1 MLRDVLEGALPGW
14 QRPFSFGAAARASA
28 VGAPPIGPPPD
39 RAAVLLADWRVSC
52 MPDPGFLL
60 PRRISMS
67 AITTSEGTSIA
78 SASPGPAR
86 EEKQEGRRVSLL
98 TLCGLALAI
107 GVMTGL
113 GAVAFRA
120 LIALVHNAFY
130 NGRLSALYDAN
141 VVEGPSYFGD
151 FVLLAPVVGGLIVV
165 FLVKRF
171 APEAKGHGVPEVMD
185 AVFYKRGNIR
195 GTVALVK
202 ALASALSI
210 GSGAAVGREGPI
222 IQIGSALGSAF
233 AQAIGLSTWQKIT
246 LLSAGAGA
254 GIAATFNTPLGGV
267 LFALEILLP
276 EVSNRTFLP
285 VVVATGAATTIGRI
299 LIGPD
304 PAFAVPDVQLSLAAS
319 LEPGQAIGFVLLGL
333 LCGVAAWAFIRLLV
347 FMEDGFPRL
356 PGNDYTQNIIGMG
369 IIGLM
374 MVALTHAFGHS
385 YVDGVG
391 YSVIQSIFDQRM
403 TAAGLLALL
412 FVLKLLATTISLG
425 CGASGGIFSPS
436 LYLGAT
442 LGAAFAA
449 GVAAV
454 FPHAGLNIPSA
465 AVVGMAA
472 MVGAGT
478 GGVMTAIVMV
488 FEMTRDYAVIV
499 PVIVAVATAA
509 GVRRA
514 LVGETIYTIKLRH
527 RGHRIPKERHINL
540 YLVKQAED
548 IMERRFIVAKAG
560 TPLREALLAETADDL
575 PAIVVEREGRI
586 VGLIP
591 PRSGLW
597 LEARTNP
604 DLLVERYVEDHLVV
618 CRDQDLLSLALAR
631 LKRHRAGAAIVFHG
645 TARPRVA
652 DVVGIITK
660 RVIADAVI
668 DSYES

>member
-1 MLRDVLEGALPGW
+1 MPAAIASEGGPAL
-14 QRPFSFGAAARASA
+14 
-28 VGAPPIGPPPD
+28 IGP
-39 RAAVLLADWRVSC
+39 
-52 MPDPGFLL
+52 
-60 PRRISMS
+60 S
-67 AITTSEGTSIA
+67 ARPASEQ
-78 SASPGPAR
+78 R
-86 EEKQEGRRVSLL
+86 KVSLL
-98 TLCGLALAI
+98 TLCVLALVI
-107 GVMTGL
+107 GVMTGF

-120 LIALVHNAFY
+120 LIGLVHNLFY
-130 NGRLSALYDAN
+130 NGKLSVVFDAN
-141 VVEGPSYFGD
+141 VIEGPSHFGD
-151 FVLLAPVVGGLIVV
+151 LVFFSPIIGGLIVV

-185 AVFYKRGNIR
+185 AVFYKHGNIR

-233 AQAIGLSTWQKIT
+233 SQLIGLSTSQKIT

-304 PAFAVPDVQLSLAAS
+304 PAFAVPDVQFSLAGS
-319 LEPGQAIGFVLLGL
+319 LAVTEILSSVLLGL

-347 FMEDGFPRL
+347 FMEDGFPKL

-369 IIGLM
+369 LIGLM
-374 MVALTHAFGHS
+374 MVGLTRVFGHS

-391 YSVIQSIFDQRM
+391 YSVIQSIFDQKM
-403 TAAGLLALL
+403 TAVGLLALL
-412 FVLKLLATTISLG
+412 FVLKMVATTVSLG

-449 GVAAV
+449 AMGLIL
-454 FPHAGLNIPSA
+454 PHSGLTLPSA
-465 AVVGMAA
+465 AIVGMAA

-488 FEMTRDYAVIV
+488 FEMTRDYAIIV
-499 PVIVAVATAA
+499 PVIVAVALAA

-514 LVGETIYTIKLRH
+514 LIGETIYTIKLRH

-540 YLVKQAED
+540 YLVKQVQD
-548 IMERRFIVAKAG
+548 IMESRFIVAKAG
-560 TPLREALLAETADDL
+560 TTLKEAMLPEDIDDVR
-575 PAIVVEREGRI
+575 AIVVERDGRI
-586 VGLIP
+586 IGLIP

-604 DLLVERYVEDHLVV
+604 EVSVERFVERRLVI

-631 LKRHRAGAAIVFHG
+631 LKRHRAGAAVVFRG
-645 TARPRVA
+645 TARPRID

-660 RVIADAVI
+660 RAVADAVI
-668 DSYES
+668 DSYED

>member
-1 MLRDVLEGALPGW
+1 MTEIA
-14 QRPFSFGAAARASA
+14 
-28 VGAPPIGPPPD
+28 
-39 RAAVLLADWRVSC
+39 
-52 MPDPGFLL
+52 
-60 PRRISMS
+60 
-67 AITTSEGTSIA
+67 A
-78 SASPGPAR
+78 SASETPELIQVR
-86 EEKQEGRRVSLL
+86 EPRSRDERKVSLL
-98 TLCGLALAI
+98 TLCGLALVI

-120 LIALVHNAFY
+120 LIGFVHNASY
-130 NGRLSALYDAN
+130 NGKLSFIYDAN
-141 VVEGPSYFGD
+141 ITEAPSRFGD
-151 FVLLAPVVGGLIVV
+151 WVFLSPVIGGLLVV
-165 FLVKRF
+165 YIVKRF

-185 AVFYKRGNIR
+185 AVFYKQGNIR
-195 GTVALVK
+195 GKVAIVK

-233 AQAIGLSTWQKIT
+233 AQVIRLSTWQKIT

-285 VVVATGAATTIGRI
+285 VVVATGAATTIGRV

-304 PAFAVPDVQLSLAAS
+304 PAFAVSDIQFSLAGTFG
-319 LEPGQAIGFVLLGL
+319 LQEAIAFVLLGI

-347 FMEDGFPRL
+347 IMEDGFPKL
-356 PGNDYTQNIIGMG
+356 PGNEYTQNIIGMSV
-369 IIGLM
+369 IGLM
-374 MVALTHAFGHS
+374 MVVLTRSFGHS

-391 YSVIQSIFDQRM
+391 YSVIQAIMDQKM

-412 FVLKLLATTISLG
+412 FVLKMVATTVSLG

-449 GVAAV
+449 AIGLLL
-454 FPHAGLNIPSA
+454 PHAGLAVPSA
-465 AVVGMAA
+465 AIIGMAA
-472 MVGAGT
+472 MVGAAT

-488 FEMTRDYAVIV
+488 FEMTRDYAIIV
-499 PVIVAVATAA
+499 PVIVAVALAA
-509 GVRRA
+509 GIRRA
-514 LVGETIYTIKLRH
+514 LINETIYTVKLRH

-540 YLVKQAED
+540 FLVRQAQD
-548 IMERRFIVAKAG
+548 IMERRFILAKAG
-560 TPLREALLAETADDL
+560 TSLKEAISAEEPGDLRV
-575 PAIVVEREGRI
+575 IIVERDGRI

-597 LEARTNP
+597 RESQGDPN
-604 DLLVERYVEDHLVV
+604 LLVERFVESRVV
-618 CRDQDLLSLALAR
+618 ICRDDDLVSRVLAR
-631 LKRHRAGAAIVFHG
+631 LRRHRAGAAIVFRG
-645 TARPRVA
+645 ADRPRA
-652 DVVGIITK
+652 REIVGVITK
-660 RVIADAVI
+660 RAIADTVI
-668 DSYES
+668 DSFDD

>member
-1 MLRDVLEGALPGW
+1 M
-14 QRPFSFGAAARASA
+14 S
-28 VGAPPIGPPPD
+28 
-39 RAAVLLADWRVSC
+39 
-52 MPDPGFLL
+52 
-60 PRRISMS
+60 S
-67 AITTSEGTSIA
+67 AIA
-78 SASPGPAR
+78 SNEGPALLGPGAKPAA
-86 EEKQEGRRVSLL
+86 EERRVSLL

-107 GVMTGL
+107 GVMTGF
-113 GAVAFRA
+113 GAVAFRV
-120 LIALVHNAFY
+120 LIALVHNLFY
-130 NGRLSALYDAN
+130 NGRLSTVFDAN
-141 VVEGPSYFGD
+141 LSEGPSYFGD
-151 FVLLAPVVGGLIVV
+151 FVFFSPIIGGLIVV
-165 FLVKRF
+165 YIVKTF

-185 AVFYKRGNIR
+185 AVFYKHGNIR
-195 GTVALVK
+195 GKVALFK

-222 IQIGSALGSAF
+222 IQIGSALGSSF
-233 AQAIGLSTWQKIT
+233 AQLIGLSTWQKIT

-299 LIGPD
+299 IIGPD
-304 PAFAVPDVQLSLAAS
+304 PAFAVPDVQLSLAGS
-319 LEPGQAIGFVLLGL
+319 LAAGEILSFVLLGL

-347 FMEDGFPRL
+347 IMEDGFPKL
-356 PGNDYTQNIIGMG
+356 PGNDYTQNIVGMA

-374 MVALTHAFGHS
+374 MVVLTRVFGHS

-391 YSVIQSIFDQRM
+391 YSVIQSIFDQKM
-403 TAAGLLALL
+403 TVAGLLALL
-412 FVLKLLATTISLG
+412 FVLKMIATTVSLG

-449 GVAAV
+449 TMGLVL
-454 FPHAGLNIPSA
+454 PHSGLNLPSA
-465 AVVGMAA
+465 AIIGMAA

-488 FEMTRDYAVIV
+488 FEMTRDYAIIV
-499 PVIVAVATAA
+499 PVIVAVALAA

-514 LVGETIYTIKLRH
+514 LIGETIYTIKLRH

-540 YLVKQAED
+540 YLVKQAQD
-548 IMERRFIVAKAG
+548 IMERRFIVARTG
-560 TPLREALLAETADDL
+560 TTLREAILPDDIDDVH
-575 PAIVVEREGRI
+575 AIVVEHEGRI

-604 DLLVERYVEDHLVV
+604 DVRVERFIEKRLVI
-618 CRDQDLLSLALAR
+618 CRDQDLLSSAFAR
-631 LKRHRAGAAIVFHG
+631 LKRHRAGAAVVFRG
-645 TARPRVA
+645 TGRPRIE

-660 RVIADAVI
+660 RAVADAVI
-668 DSYES
+668 DSYED

>member
-1 MLRDVLEGALPGW
+1 MP
-14 QRPFSFGAAARASA
+14 A
-28 VGAPPIGPPPD
+28 V
-39 RAAVLLADWRVSC
+39 
-52 MPDPGFLL
+52 
-60 PRRISMS
+60 
-67 AITTSEGTSIA
+67 TTSDDVKAIA
-78 SASPGPAR
+78 AGSRKALS
-86 EEKQEGRRVSLL
+86 EERRVSLL
-98 TLCGLALAI
+98 VLCALALVI

-113 GAVAFRA
+113 GAVVFRA
-120 LIALVHNAFY
+120 LIAFVHNLSY
-130 NGRLSALYDAN
+130 NGTLSFVYNAN
-141 VVEGPSYFGD
+141 VMEGPSRFGD
-151 FVLLAPVVGGLIVV
+151 FVLLSPVIGGLIVV
-165 FLVKRF
+165 FLVRRF

-185 AVFYKRGNIR
+185 AIFYKQGNIR
-195 GTVALVK
+195 GTVAVIK

-233 AQAIGLSTWQKIT
+233 SQFLGISTRQKIT

-285 VVVATGAATTIGRI
+285 VVVATAAATTIGRI

-304 PAFAVPDVQLSLAAS
+304 PAFAVPDVQFPLVASFNVQEALA
-319 LEPGQAIGFVLLGL
+319 FVLLGL
-333 LCGVAAWAFIRLLV
+333 LCGAAAWAFIRLLV

-356 PGNDYTQNIIGMG
+356 SENEYVQNIVGML
-369 IIGLM
+369 IIGAI
-374 MVALTHAFGHS
+374 MVGLTRVFGHS

-391 YSVIQSIFDQRM
+391 YSVIQQILDHKM
-403 TAAGLLALL
+403 TAAGLLILL
-412 FVLKLLATTISLG
+412 FALKLIATTVSLG
-425 CGASGGIFSPS
+425 SGASGGIFSPS

-449 GVAAV
+449 ATTPIL
-454 FPHAGLNIPSA
+454 PHSGLSPSSA
-465 AVVGMAA
+465 AIIGMAA

-488 FEMTRDYAVIV
+488 FEMTRDYAIIV
-499 PVIVAVATAA
+499 PATVAVALAA

-514 LVGETIYTIKLRH
+514 LIGETIYTVKLRH

-540 YLVKQAED
+540 YLVKQAQD
-548 IMERRFIVAKAG
+548 IMERRFIVAEAG
-560 TPLREALLAETADDL
+560 TTLRQTMLTEDTDDAR
-575 PAIVVEREGRI
+575 AIVVERENRI

-597 LEARTNP
+597 VESQTNP
-604 DLLVERYVEDHLVV
+604 DVLVERFAESRIVI
-618 CRDQDLLSLALAR
+618 CRDQDLLSLVFAR
-631 LKRHRAGAAIVFHG
+631 LKRHRAGAAIVFRG
-645 TARPRVA
+645 TSRPRVN
-652 DVVGIITK
+652 DIVGIITK

-668 DSYES
+668 DSYED

>member
-1 MLRDVLEGALPGW
+1 MPAAIVSEGAPALIGT
-14 QRPFSFGAAARASA
+14 RP
-28 VGAPPIGPPPD
+28 
-39 RAAVLLADWRVSC
+39 VS
-52 MPDPGFLL
+52 D
-60 PRRISMS
+60 
-67 AITTSEGTSIA
+67 E
-78 SASPGPAR
+78 
-86 EEKQEGRRVSLL
+86 RRVSLL
-98 TLCGLALAI
+98 TLCGLALVI
-107 GVMTGL
+107 GIMTGF
-113 GAVAFRA
+113 GAVAFRV
-120 LIALVHNAFY
+120 LIALVHNLFY
-130 NGRLSALYDAN
+130 NGRLSFVFDAN
-141 VVEGPSYFGD
+141 VSEGPSRFGD
-151 FVLLAPVVGGLIVV
+151 LVFFSPIIGGLIVV
-165 FLVKRF
+165 YLVKRF

-202 ALASALSI
+202 ALASAVSI

-222 IQIGSALGSAF
+222 IQIGAALGSAF
-233 AQAIGLSTWQKIT
+233 SQLIGLSTWQKIT

-304 PAFAVPDVQLSLAAS
+304 PAFTVPDVQFSLAGAAA
-319 LEPGQAIGFVLLGL
+319 PGEILSFVLLGL

-347 FMEDGFPRL
+347 IMEDGFPKL
-356 PGNDYTQNIIGMG
+356 PGNEYTQNIAGMA

-374 MVALTHAFGHS
+374 MVVLTRMFGHS

-391 YSVIQSIFDQRM
+391 YSVIQAILDQRM
-403 TAAGLLALL
+403 TGVGLLALL
-412 FVLKLLATTISLG
+412 FVLKMVATTVSLG

-449 GVAAV
+449 AMGMIL
-454 FPHAGLNIPSA
+454 PHSGLSLPSA
-465 AVVGMAA
+465 AIIGMAA

-488 FEMTRDYAVIV
+488 FEMTRDYAIIV
-499 PVIVAVATAA
+499 PVIVAVALAA

-514 LVGETIYTIKLRH
+514 LVSETIYTIKLRH

-540 YLVKQAED
+540 YLVKQAQD

-560 TPLREALLAETADDL
+560 TTLKEAMLPDDIDDVR
-575 PAIVVEREGRI
+575 AIIVEREGRI

-604 DLLVERYVEDHLVV
+604 EVRVEKFVESRIVI
-618 CRDQDLLSLALAR
+618 CRDQDLLSLAFAR
-631 LKRHRAGAAIVFHG
+631 LKRHRAGAAVVFSG
-645 TARPRVA
+645 TSRPRVN

-660 RVIADAVI
+660 RAVADAVI
-668 DSYES
+668 DSYEE